1 MDLVE
6 SLSTIGV
13 PVIMV
18 QGRLDQVAPGE
29 AAQRYFDQLSAP
41 SKQLVW
47 FEHSAHTPQLEEPD
61 QFRRLMVQV
70 RAGEHAAK

>member
-1 MDLVE
+1 MQ
-6 SLSTIGV
+6 SLPTIGV
-13 PVIMV
+13 PIVMV

-29 AAQRYFDQLSAP
+29 ASQRYFDRLSAP
-41 SKQLVW
+41 SKQLGW
-47 FEHSAHTPQLEEPD
+47 FERSAHTPQLEEPD

>member
-1 MDLVE
+1 
-6 SLSTIGV
+6 
-13 PVIMV
+13 MV

-29 AAQRYFDQLSAP
+29 AAQRYFDRLSAP

-47 FEHSAHTPQLEEPD
+47 FEHSAHTPQLEESD

-70 RAGEHAAK
+70 RAGEYATK